1 MAAFADNTSAMDE
14 ASKDNRSSS
23 QKTPEQIRA
32 ERIAAIEDPKLRQEL
47 DGITKTRDMELA
59 RVRERQDE
67 TYNKRVAELRDQKIR
82 SKNAPQLTP
91 PGMRTPYLGEIGH
104 ARAEK
109 EATAQIRTHDHE
121 YLKRIAK
128 DHNDLIDTRLDEQRE
143 KQAGRTPSNQAAEP
157 QHTPRTKSRQ
167 PNRYAELIERQN
179 YAERAKEKE
188 PERDKEQERLRQQ
201 QRQRGLDR

>member
-1 MAAFADNTSAMDE
+1 MDE
-14 ASKDNRSSS
+14 ASKDRGSIKS
-23 QKTPEQIRA
+23 PDQIRP
-32 ERIAAIEDPKLRQEL
+32 ERIAAVDDPKLRQEL
-47 DGITKTRDMELA
+47 DGITKTRDAELA
-59 RVRERQDE
+59 RVRERQDQ
-67 TYNKRVAELRDQKIR
+67 TYDKRVAELRDQKIR

-128 DHNDLIDTRLDEQRE
+128 DHNDLIDTRLDAQRE
-143 KQAGRTPSNQAAEP
+143 KQTGRSPSNQAAEP
-157 QHTPRTKSRQ
+157 QRTPRTKSRQ

-179 YAERAKEKE
+179 YSERAKEKE
-188 PERDKEQERLRQQ
+188 PDREKEQEHLRQQ
-201 QRQRGLDR
+201 RPRGLDR

>member
-1 MAAFADNTSAMDE
+1 MDE
-14 ASKDNRSSS
+14 ASKDRGPIKS
-23 QKTPEQIRA
+23 PEQIRA
-32 ERIAAIEDPKLRQEL
+32 ERIAAIDDPKLRQEL
-47 DGITKTRDMELA
+47 EAITKTRDAELA
-59 RVRERQDE
+59 RVRERQDQ
-67 TYNKRVAELRDQKIR
+67 TYDKRVAELRDQKIR

-91 PGMRTPYLGEIGH
+91 PGMRPPYLGDIGH

-128 DHNDLIDTRLDEQRE
+128 DHNDLIDTRLDAQRE
-143 KQAGRTPSNQAAEP
+143 KQTGRAPSGQAAEP
-157 QHTPRTKSRQ
+157 QRTPRTKSRQ